1 MAIPLQ
7 SLSGTE
13 VLRRGCINAQS
24 NTVTHLKFNNVT
36 PTSAGNTT
44 DGTVPA
50 THIVT
55 VLNVI
60 FCEQGNND
68 EYLTMYVEGPHAS
81 GIYLMNN
88 QRILAYETY
97 VWSEKIVLIGG
108 DSLRIQT
115 GNPATMDIWYNYLD
129 QSWV

>member
-24 NTVTHLKFNNVT
+24 NTVTHLKFNNVA

-60 FCEQGNND
+60 FCEQGNAIED
-68 EYLTMYVEGPHAS
+68 LQMWVEGPHAQS
-81 GIYLMNN
+81 IYLMNE
-88 QRILAYETY
+88 QQLQHH
-97 VWSEKIVLIGG
+97 VLMVYI
-108 DSLRIQT
+108 
-115 GNPATMDIWYNYLD
+115 
-129 QSWV
+129 